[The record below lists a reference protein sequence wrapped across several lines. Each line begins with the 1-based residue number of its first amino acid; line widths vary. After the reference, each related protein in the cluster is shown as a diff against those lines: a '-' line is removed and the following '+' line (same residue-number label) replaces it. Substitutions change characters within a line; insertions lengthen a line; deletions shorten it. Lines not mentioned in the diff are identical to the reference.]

1 MGGTLREVGRVLI
14 TRLVKV
20 PGAEMLGEEEDV
32 KEDSV
37 GIFNIQVE
45 KGGGENP
52 EDDQELQE
60 EMKVKRS
67 IIWEVKWSKN
77 VS

>member
-1 MGGTLREVGRVLI
+1 MVKHGGTLREVGRVLI

-20 PGAEMLGEEEDV
+20 PGTEMLGEEEDV

-45 KGGGENP
+45 KGGILKKIRNS
-52 EDDQELQE
+52 
-60 EMKVKRS
+60 KKR
-67 IIWEVKWSKN
+67 
-77 VS
+77 